1 MPNPTRRGLHGQVVE
16 QLGLMIISGQQP
28 SGATLDP
35 EVISEELSVSRT
47 VVREAFK
54 VLAAKGLVDARP
66 KVGTY
71 ILPRREW
78 NLLDADIMT
87 WRQETGSDRKLL
99 LDLQEVRQMF
109 EPAGARL
116 AAERGTEEHFEAIAK
131 AMERLRASV
140 DGPVE
145 EGATADFEFHRA
157 VLEASGNEL
166 VTRFEVML
174 EPVYRARNLLSLS
187 HLHTDDFIELHQ
199 AVVDRILARDAEGA
213 ASQMHELLE
222 AAARDTAKVL
232 QARA

>member
-1 MPNPTRRGLHGQVVE
+1 M
-16 QLGLMIISGQQP
+16 MIISGQKP

-35 EVISEELSVSRT
+35 EEISGELAVSRT

-54 VLAAKGLVDARP
+54 VLSAKGLVDARP

-71 ILPRREW
+71 VLPRREW
-78 NLLDADIMT
+78 NLLDADIMA
-87 WRQETGSDRKLL
+87 WRQDSGSDKKLL

-116 AAERGTEEHFEAIAK
+116 AAERGTAEHFAAITQ

-140 DGPVE
+140 NGPVE
-145 EGATADFEFHRA
+145 EGAAADFEFHRS

-187 HLHTDDFIELHQ
+187 HLHTDDFIDLHQ

-213 ASQMHELLE
+213 ALQMQELLE